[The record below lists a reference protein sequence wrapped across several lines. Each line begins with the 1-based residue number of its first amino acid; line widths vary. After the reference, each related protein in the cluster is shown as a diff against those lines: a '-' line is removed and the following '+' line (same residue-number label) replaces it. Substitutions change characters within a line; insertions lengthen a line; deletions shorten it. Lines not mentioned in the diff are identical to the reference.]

1 MRPRFCRPT
10 RAALTALAIATV
22 FVTRAPRPVRAQS
35 SVEVTSQTSLD
46 TDPDTG
52 IQTIHVTS
60 REIVVDVMVTDDKGE
75 PVRGL
80 KQSDFTLKENDKPQ
94 PIRSFKES
102 GSDAPAPEPPEVR
115 LPSGVYTNSQTMPVS
130 GPVNIFLLDAMH
142 TSSILISIAEQ
153 QAALYIRSM
162 PQGTRVAIFFQSQT
176 GLHML
181 QGFTSDRELLL
192 RAIGTN
198 RFDFGLSPNA
208 DPWRVSMATAQGLN
222 QIAAYVSGIK
232 GRKNLF
238 WFAPGAP
245 VNLMR
250 DGGYQFS
257 SGRAGPDMSLVHHL
271 MDTYELLTSAQVAVY
286 PVDPTGPNAGT
297 GCSASAPRC
306 NPVSPGAQ
314 RRVGTGELKAE
325 EVADDS
331 GGQAIYN
338 TNDLTSAIAKAID
351 NGSHIYTLTYVPPK
365 VKDDGHFHH
374 IDVEVDRPGLH
385 LVYRKGYNA
394 ERTPTLDAPAP
405 GPALMKAA
413 MEGNAPAAT
422 QVLFDVGIWP
432 SSQTA
437 KTPIPQSM
445 KTSKSAHTIRYEVHY
460 GFPATQIAF
469 ATQPDGLL
477 HGAIEF
483 DISAYD
489 MIGTRVAL
497 LSQTVKIPLPIS
509 QYDDFASKP
518 IQFTQLVDLPPGQL
532 TLHIG
537 VLDTVNNKVGTLE
550 LPFTVTPNG
559 SAQPDD
565 LPANATPCPPRCPMP
580 SPSAP
585 SFGVHR

>member
-1 MRPRFCRPT
+1 MRFRRPA
-10 RAALTALAIATV
+10 RPALTALAIAIV
-22 FVTRAPRPVRAQS
+22 FATIFLTRAPGPVSAQS
-35 SVEVTSQTSLD
+35 TVQVTSQTSLD
-46 TDPDTG
+46 TNPDTG

-102 GSDAPAPEPPEVR
+102 GSDTPAPEPPEVK
-115 LPSGVYTNSQTMPVS
+115 LPAGVYTNSHSMPVT
-130 GPVNIFLLDAMH
+130 GPVNILLLDAMH
-142 TSSILISIAEQ
+142 TSSTLITIAEQ
-153 QAALYIRSM
+153 QAAQYIRSM
-162 PQGTRVAIFFQSQT
+162 PQGTQVAIFFQSET

-181 QGFTSDRELLL
+181 QGFTSDRDLLL

-198 RFDFGLSPNA
+198 RTDFG
-208 DPWRVSMATAQGLN
+208 VSGFAPRWNIGMATVQGLN

-238 WFAPGAP
+238 WFAPSPP

-250 DGGYQFS
+250 DGGYQWS
-257 SGRAGPDMSLVHHL
+257 SGAPDMSLVHHL

-286 PVDPTGPNAGT
+286 PVDPSGP
-297 GCSASAPRC
+297 
-306 NPVSPGAQ
+306 
-314 RRVGTGELKAE
+314 RRMGKGDLKAE
-325 EVADDS
+325 EVAEDS
-331 GGQAIYN
+331 GGEAIYN

-365 VKDDGHFHH
+365 ATDDRRYHH

-432 SSQTA
+432 STGPA

-445 KTSKSAHTIRYEVHY
+445 KTSRSAHTIRYEVRY

-489 MIGTRVAL
+489 MLGTRVAL

-509 QYDDFASKP
+509 QYDDFAAKP
-518 IQFTQLVDLPPGQL
+518 IEFTQLVDLPPGQL

-550 LPFTVTPNG
+550 LPFYVTPNG